1 MIHVAKKTKIIAGR
15 PRKTRQIWTSVMMTT
30 MKSLLKV
37 LKLWAMPKRT
47 LLNWA
52 IITIKAIKMMIM
64 IMLTLTCFSCNY
76 RNKCNTC
83 NARIRSYTVRWKR
96 CKFILTIHNLMNLN
110 QITVK
115 CQPGKPHLTRKWNRK
130 TAFSE
135 EDLITVSQNKK
146 IHSGQKCLRIYLE
159 QHFSIII
166 ILRCRRKHSLTLTN
180 NHICPHRI
188 TEGWWLWLSNLLRS
202 MSMKNCRT
210 LPHKAS

>member
-15 PRKTRQIWTSVMMTT
+15 ARKTRQIWTSVMMTT
-30 MKSLLKV
+30 KMTTKMSLLKV
-37 LKLWAMPKRT
+37 LKLKATPKRT
-47 LLNWA
+47 LLRSA

-83 NARIRSYTVRWKR
+83 NARIRSYTARWKR
-96 CKFILTIHNLMNLN
+96 CKFILTIHNLTNLN

-115 CQPGKPHLTRKWNRK
+115 CRLGKPHLTRKWNRK

-135 EDLITVSQNKK
+135 EGLITVSQNKK
-146 IHSGQKCLRIYLE
+146 THSGQKCLRIYLG

-166 ILRCRRKHSLTLTN
+166 ISRCRRKHSLTLSN
-180 NHICPHRI
+180 YHICPHRI
-188 TEGWWLWLSNLLRS
+188 TEGWW
-202 MSMKNCRT
+202 
-210 LPHKAS
+210 